1 MSQLRCMNNIIIILQ
16 QAQLVQ
22 VDLTCPGG
30 IAISPLLLHGIDTWE
45 WLIILLLEKIQF
57 LLIFVSDEDLPCH
70 AACKGRTGQ
79 NYIHKISTTAA
90 SKQKLS
96 RLLKCEIFVMKSYVL
111 TEKIVAV
118 EELVTREGVEVYPIQ
133 FGHCIITK
141 YYHTISWY

>member
-30 IAISPLLLHGIDTWE
+30 IAISAPLLLHGIDTWE

-118 EELVTREGVEVYPIQ
+118 EGVEVYPKSLAIV
-133 FGHCIITK
+133 
-141 YYHTISWY
+141 